1 MTSDQPVTLGVRDVL
16 RMPDFRRLWVAQSIS
31 DIGDG
36 MTLTA
41 LLLLVTTLGA
51 STTTLAL
58 LSIAIA
64 IPTVIFG
71 LVAGAI
77 ADRYDRR
84 RIMLASDLLRAGLV
98 ASFVLV
104 ATLERLPLLVVLA
117 SLQATVGVFFGPARG
132 ALVARAVPR
141 EGLLAANSLSQISRI
156 AFGLIGTGVTGV
168 VAGVTGLVWPVFLVD
183 AATFLASVAIVWGL
197 DRSITK
203 PTGAAHAAA
212 IGIFASLRD
221 GLAIVGRSR
230 ALQATIFGAAV
241 VMLGVGAINTLFY
254 PFMIRELAISPI
266 WSGPVEAAQT
276 ASMILAGALVAPIGR
291 RIGAPSM
298 VTFGLAGIAVV
309 VALLSQVQNLVGL
322 LLVLFAVGWF
332 LTPLQAATATIIQ
345 SATDDSARG
354 RVIATFQTSMS
365 TTTILST
372 ALAGIFADQLGIR
385 NVFLLGGVT
394 AAVGAV
400 VAALLFWLDRRGREA
415 GSAAV
420 DAAAA
425 GSAAADSTATAE
437 ASRGVAMAVTVDG

>member
-1 MTSDQPVTLGVRDVL
+1 MTADQPVTMGVRDVL
-16 RMPDFRRLWVAQSIS
+16 RIPDFRRLWVAQSIS

-77 ADRYDRR
+77 ADRFDRR

-98 ASFVLV
+98 AAFVLV
-104 ATLERLPLLVVLA
+104 ATLERLPILVVLA

-132 ALVARAVPR
+132 ALVARVVPR
-141 EGLLAANSLSQISRI
+141 HGLLAANSLSQISRI

-168 VAGVTGLVWPVFLVD
+168 VAGLSGLVWPVFVVD
-183 AATFLASVAIVWGL
+183 AATFIVSFAIVWGV

-212 IGIFASLRD
+212 IGMMASLRD

-254 PFMIRELAISPI
+254 PFMIRELGVSPI

-276 ASMILAGALVAPIGR
+276 ASMIMAGALVAPLGR
-291 RIGAPSM
+291 RLGAPRM
-298 VTFGLAGIAVV
+298 VTLGLGGTAIV
-309 VALLSQVQNLVGL
+309 VAALSQVQDVVGL

-332 LTPLQAATATIIQ
+332 ITPLQAASATIIQ
-345 SATDDSARG
+345 SATDDSSRG
-354 RVIATFQTSMS
+354 RVIATFQTAMS

-372 ALAGIFADQLGIR
+372 ALAGVFADQLGIR
-385 NVFLLGGVT
+385 NVFLLGGAT

-400 VAALLFWLDRRGREA
+400 VAGLLFWLDRRARA
-415 GSAAV
+415 SARSAA
-420 DAAAA
+420 DP
-425 GSAAADSTATAE
+425 AT
-437 ASRGVAMAVTVDG
+437 GVALAASADG